1 MTWFPTL
8 RRGFATFPDG
18 LPGLGLLLLRASVVG
33 QLGACGY
40 ALLAV
45 QHPGTL
51 TIVVVAPLAVAIA
64 LSLLLGYLTTF
75 SSLLAAV
82 VSSSAVIVQLVA
94 SNLAVGAVRTGCIFT
109 VIMAV
114 ALLCLGPGAFSLD
127 ARRYGRHE
135 IIIPRRPESSLEE

>member
-1 MTWFPTL
+1 
-8 RRGFATFPDG
+8 
-18 LPGLGLLLLRASVVG
+18 VG

-40 ALLAV
+40 ALLAA
-45 QHPGTL
+45 QHPGSL
-51 TIVVVAPLAVAIA
+51 IIVIGAPLAVAIG

-82 VSSSAVIVQLVA
+82 VSLSAVIVQLVA
-94 SNLAVGAVRTGCIFT
+94 SNLDVGAVRTGCIFT
-109 VIMAV
+109 AIMAV

-135 IIIPRRPESSLEE
+135 IIIPRRPDSSLEE